1 MTTVAAL
8 VWKDLR
14 LRARDKS
21 AVLIALIAPLAL
33 ALVLSTAFS
42 SFDRIGVST
51 VDLVDQDSGYAG
63 RALIAA
69 LDSAQFRAVGR
80 LRVVASPAAAQRDLG
95 SGVAAV
101 ALVVPRGYTQSL
113 FGPRPDDVTVLEQ
126 AGQPVASAVGEL
138 VGTEFVQTV
147 NRDRLAVAAAV
158 TAHSTLPTSTLVQAV
173 SHDQALA
180 QLTDRQ
186 VGKRNVL
193 ALSYYGPAMGILF
206 LFFTVG
212 FGARSFLQERDEG
225 VVQRLQA
232 HGVSIARILSS
243 KYIVSV
249 LLGLMSMTVLW
260 LVTNG
265 LFGASWGPP
274 AAVVPLLCATVLVVT
289 ALSGLVAVLAR
300 SVEHFNT
307 VNALVAF
314 GLCLVGGNFVPV
326 SNAPPLIQQL
336 SRLSPNG
343 WTLRALSTLA
353 NLGGGLAS
361 VAGALALLVV
371 SAVVIATGSSLLA
384 RSRFAS

>member
-21 AVLIALIAPLAL
+21 ALVIALIAPLAL

-80 LRVVASPAAAQRDLG
+80 LRVVASPAAARRDLG
-95 SGVAAV
+95 SGAAAV
-101 ALVVPRGYTQSL
+101 ALVVPRDYTESL
-113 FGPRPDDVTVLEQ
+113 FGPSPDDVTVLEQ

-158 TAHSTLPTSTLVQAV
+158 AAHSTLPTSALVQAV
-173 SHDQALA
+173 SRDQALA
-180 QLTDRQ
+180 QLKDRQ
-186 VGKRNVL
+186 VGKHNVL

-206 LFFTVG
+206 LFFTVS

-225 VVQRLQA
+225 VLQRLQA
-232 HGVSIARILSS
+232 HGVSITRILGS

-249 LLGLMSMTVLW
+249 LLGLVSMTVLW
-260 LVTNG
+260 FVTSS

-274 AAVVPLLCATVLVVT
+274 AAVIPLMGATVLVVT
-289 ALSGLVAVLAR
+289 ALTGLVAVLTR
-300 SVEHFNT
+300 SVERFNT

-314 GLCLVGGNFVPV
+314 GLCLLGGNFVPV
-326 SNAPPLIQQL
+326 SNAPTLIQQL

-343 WTLRALSTLA
+343 WTLRALSTLST
-353 NLGGGLAS
+353 LGGSVAS
-361 VAGALALLVV
+361 VAGDLALLVAF
-371 SAVVIATGSSLLA
+371 AVVVASGSSLLA
-384 RSRFAS
+384 RWRFGS